1 MIVFC
6 LSAYL
11 NNCRILTGLTR
22 TTMALNSVALLLV
35 WMIISTAL
43 AGEIFRL
50 FPYGGPSQHSK
61 MKAWYIP
68 FYIFKLTVLSLLY
81 SLQIQF
87 RFSYILEIL
96 LGIQVFFVLLLVLG
110 KPYRSAFMA
119 IGAIISELTAVF
131 SLLMALMRKF
141 VTWTEDLDAIMV
153 YVLIGLIG
161 GSTVL
166 TLLRVLRCL
175 YITVFE
181 KETTIIIRKEVPK
194 LAIQKRE

>member
-50 FPYGGPSQHSK
+50 FPYGGPSQHPR

-87 RFSYILEIL
+87 KFSYIIEIL

-110 KPYRSAFMA
+110 RPY
-119 IGAIISELTAVF
+119 
-131 SLLMALMRKF
+131 K
-141 VTWTEDLDAIMV
+141 
-153 YVLIGLIG
+153 
-161 GSTVL
+161 
-166 TLLRVLRCL
+166 
-175 YITVFE
+175 
-181 KETTIIIRKEVPK
+181 
-194 LAIQKRE
+194 